1 MGCFPGSPGLLRRF
15 ASRNDGSVCSILRKA
30 VPMSCQNAL
39 AAFLASP
46 DAAGWRDLPV
56 FAVAGDAAGAC
67 SAVDAERAAG
77 HVVAPAPERVFAAL
91 ALTPLEA
98 VRAVILGQDPYPTPG
113 HANGLAFS
121 YVGPPPLP
129 RSLVNIY
136 KERGEDLGETA
147 PSDGDLTRW
156 AKQGVLLLNT
166 ALTVRE
172 GASKAGSHLSLGWGK
187 VTDALI
193 AAVSR
198 QQPHV
203 VFLLWGEPAQAKR
216 PLIDEGRHLVIAS
229 AHPSPLSARRGFFGS
244 KPFSRANAWLEEKGE
259 KAIAW

>member
-1 MGCFPGSPGLLRRF
+1 MP
-15 ASRNDGSVCSILRKA
+15 
-30 VPMSCQNAL
+30 
-39 AAFLASP
+39 AF
-46 DAAGWRDLPV
+46 AAG
-56 FAVAGDAAGAC
+56 GAASHAC
-67 SAVDAERAAG
+67 AEVDAERAAG

-91 ALTPLEA
+91 ALTPLDA

-136 KERGEDLGETA
+136 KERTTDLGLPA
-147 PSDGDLTRW
+147 PVDGDLTRW
-156 AKQGVLLLNT
+156 ARQGVLLLNT

-187 VTDALI
+187 LTDEII

-198 QQPHV
+198 ARPHV
-203 VFLLWGEPAQAKR
+203 AFLLWGAPAQAKR
-216 PLIDEGRHLVIAS
+216 PLIDESRHLVIAS

-244 KPFSRANAWLEEKGE
+244 QPFSRANTWLEAQGE
-259 KAIAW
+259 RTIDW